1 MKPVARAAGMLLAD
15 VAPGA
20 TVRKG
25 STLGVIR
32 DFHGDELTR
41 IIAPDD
47 GIVAGVHMAGAI
59 NVNDLA
65 VTLFH
70 PVG

>member
-1 MKPVARAAGMLLAD
+1 MAPAAGMLLAD

-20 TVRKG
+20 AVREG
-25 STLGVIR
+25 SRLGVIR
-32 DFHGDELTR
+32 DFHGEELAR
-41 IIAPDD
+41 IVAPED
-47 GIVAGVHMAGAI
+47 GIVAGIHMAGAI

-70 PVG
+70 PAG